1 MLTQAVLHEVSVLC
15 AVDVLPLLNA
25 IVVGCSR
32 ERQREGRGVIN
43 KGPLKQNSAS
53 FRLLIKPDKSRAL
66 KKTHSTA
73 TLSPQKGFLSQHALQ
88 EPKGENRDKGS

>member
-1 MLTQAVLHEVSVLC
+1 MLTQAVLHEVSFLG

-53 FRLLIKPDKSRAL
+53 FRLLIKPDKRRAL
-66 KKTHSTA
+66 KKNTFNCNTQP
-73 TLSPQKGFLSQHALQ
+73 TKGLPFPACIARTKRGKL
-88 EPKGENRDKGS
+88 G